1 MEDAHAQRKESI
13 ADQSD
18 SLEQQIKG
26 LQQEMIEAM
35 VRGDAAALNRILADD
50 FIGTN
55 PLGQVNYKTHGVEEF
70 RSADLKVE
78 SIATDD
84 LRVRVYGET
93 AVLTGQASMKAWLK
107 DQEISMGPHR
117 FTSVYVKRS
126 GQWQLVATQ
135 ATLIAQQ

>member
-1 MEDAHAQRKESI
+1 MTDW
-13 ADQSD
+13 DG

-35 VRGDAAALNRILADD
+35 MRGDAAALNDILADD

-70 RSADLKVE
+70 QSPDLKVE
-78 SIATDD
+78 SIDTDD

-93 AVLTGQASMKAWLK
+93 AVLTGQASMKARLK

-117 FTSVYVKRS
+117 FTSVYVKR
-126 GQWQLVATQ
+126 GERWQLVATQ